1 MFYKVLKAKLHWVR
15 VSSKDLNYEGS
26 IVIDGEMMEEAG
38 ILPYESV
45 LVINVET
52 GGRFET
58 YAIPGGK
65 GEIKVN
71 GGTARL
77 AEVGDR
83 LIIMTF
89 TWVTPEEAEKYK
101 PRVLIFNEKNEV
113 IARK

>member
-1 MFYKVLKAKLHWVR
+1 MRFKVLKGKLHWVR
-15 VSSKDLNYEGS
+15 VTSKDLNYEGS
-26 IVIDGEMMEEAG
+26 IVIDGDLLKEVG

-65 GEIKVN
+65 GEVKVN

-83 LIIMTF
+83 LIVMAF
-89 TWVTPEEAEKYK
+89 AWMDVEEAQSFK
-101 PRVLIFNEKNEV
+101 PKVLVLGEGNEV
-113 IARK
+113 ILRK